1 MKICV
6 SLMVEQGDRVLE
18 AMDRAAD
25 MGADLLEWR
34 LDVTRDPEVETT
46 LKQAPLPVI
55 ATVRSTEHG
64 GRFKGERTE
73 QLGLLV
79 RAADGGSSYVDWEFG
94 RDSLPTK
101 LYQMRDQVIISY
113 HDFHQTPPGR
123 DLESLYQE
131 MAATGAGVVK
141 IVTLAQKVEDN
152 ISLLGLI
159 GLGRMQG
166 TEVVAFCLGPLGRIS
181 RVACPLLGGPFTYAA
196 LESEAQAAP
205 GQLTLAEMRQIVE
218 MLK

>member
-6 SLMVEQGDRVLE
+6 SLMVEQADRVLE
-18 AMDRAAD
+18 TMNRAAH

-34 LDVTRDPEVETT
+34 LDVTQGPEIETT

-55 ATVRSTEHG
+55 ATVRSTGHG
-64 GRFKGERTE
+64 GRFKGEKRD
-73 QLGLLV
+73 QLRLLL
-79 RAADGGSSYVDWEFG
+79 RAADAGSSLVDWEFS
-94 RDSLPTK
+94 REALPAE
-101 LYQMRDQVIISY
+101 LYQKRDQVIISY
-113 HDFHQTPPGR
+113 HNFQQTPPEG

-131 MAATGAGVVK
+131 MATTGAGVVK
-141 IVTLAQKVEDN
+141 IVTLAQRVEDN
-152 ISLLGLI
+152 ILLLGLI
-159 GLGRMQG
+159 GRGRTQG
-166 TEVVAFCLGPLGRIS
+166 VEVVAFCLGPLGRIS

-196 LESEAQAAP
+196 LEPETEAAP